1 MVKLRKEIKLFIT
14 RSLAVFN
21 TPQETVDAVNVE
33 FDIKVSRQQC
43 ERYDP
48 TKRAG
53 KDLLPEFRAEFEAT
67 RKQFLENPQ
76 HIPIANLPYRLQRY
90 QRSLE
95 AVNPRAV
102 DHIAKLL
109 KQAAEDAG
117 GVYTNRKEITGA
129 GGQPLVESQPPII
142 LSPDQIKDLSAQD
155 LAKIYFATG
164 GGK

>member
-1 MVKLRKEIKLFIT
+1 MAQLKKEVKLFIV

-21 TPQETVDAVNVE
+21 TPTETAAAVKEEFGIIVD
-33 FDIKVSRQQC
+33 RQKCQA
-43 ERYDP
+43 YDP

-53 KDLLPEFRAEFEAT
+53 KDLSEELKAEFEAT
-67 RKQFLENPQ
+67 RKQFVENPQ
-76 HIPIANLPYRLQRY
+76 HIPIANQSYRLQQY

-129 GGQPLVESQPPII
+129 GGQPLVESQAPIV